1 MEVQYL
7 LTALEVSKLS
17 MGPEFLITKHF
28 FKVMTFTY
36 LTQKIP
42 WNLIE

>member
-7 LTALEVSKLS
+7 LTAFEVSKLS
-17 MGPEFLITKHF
+17 MGQKFSITKRY